1 MSEDEPPADDDRP
14 DEGERE
20 PADSGDQPDPAGG
33 PDASPDGT
41 DQPSDDDPAPDAAG
55 DPTDVSE
62 AEIERLYERLAELED
77 EVEGQRASKASVA
90 ELREELESFEDDV
103 ESRTVDRDEV
113 ESDLKRY
120 VRRKLR
126 RGHARGWGP
135 YLVLLYGTAMTL
147 GLLYAPK
154 MDGDFW
160 VVFAMIVIWL
170 SVLGLYVLFVIV
182 GVTFSV
188 LGVPGRL
195 RDRVQEWRS

>member
-1 MSEDEPPADDDRP
+1 MSEDEPPTDDDRP

-20 PADSGDQPDPAGG
+20 PADSGDDIDPAADPDPSGDDG
-33 PDASPDGT
+33 P
-41 DQPSDDDPAPDAAG
+41 QAG
-55 DPTDVSE
+55 DDEPADRDDAE
-62 AEIERLYERLAELED
+62 AELDRLYERLAELED

-90 ELREELESFEDDV
+90 ELREELESFEADI
-103 ESRTVDRDEV
+103 ESRTVDRDAV

-154 MDGDFW
+154 MEGDGW
-160 VVFAMIVIWL
+160 VVFAMMVIWL
-170 SVLGLYVLFVIV
+170 SVLGLYTLFVIV
-182 GVTFSV
+182 GVTFTV